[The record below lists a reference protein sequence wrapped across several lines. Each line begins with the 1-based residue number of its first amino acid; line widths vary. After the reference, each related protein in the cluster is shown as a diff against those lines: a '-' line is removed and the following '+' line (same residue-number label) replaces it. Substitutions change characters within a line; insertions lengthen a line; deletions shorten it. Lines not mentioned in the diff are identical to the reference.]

1 MSVCFN
7 AAKRFWIVLLLAALP
22 ATVVRADFVVD
33 VQDSIITSGGKG
45 FVDVV
50 VWNTGSP
57 DTFSQ
62 FNYKFQITEINTVN
76 GGTLEFRSSFLLSAP
91 NDIDRQS
98 NSEQFLSNY
107 IFAGS
112 ADANNFAATRQ
123 DTAKDQLS
131 GGDNRSAGNMI
142 FSATQSSPSILARLE
157 LQHITP
163 NPDSSTGTFRIELV
177 KNSALTYFQNLDLA
191 DDDPLQPI
199 IAESSYT
206 NYGFV
211 SIITAVPEPSS
222 LALLCISGL
231 VLLRRRRHIQ
241 N

>member
-1 MSVCFN
+1 MSCFFN
-7 AAKRFWIVLLLAALP
+7 ATKRLGVVLLLLSLSA
-22 ATVVRADFVVD
+22 VVRADFVVD
-33 VQDSIITSGGKG
+33 IQDSTITSGGKG
-45 FVDVV
+45 YVDVL
-50 VWNTGSP
+50 VWNTGAS
-57 DTFSQ
+57 DSFSL
-62 FNYKFQITEINTVN
+62 FNYKFQITEVNTVN
-76 GGTLEFRSSFLLSAP
+76 GGTLEFRSSFSLTAP

-98 NSEQFLSNY
+98 NSEQFLANY

-112 ADANNFAATRQ
+112 ADAINFAATRQ

-131 GGDNRSAGNMI
+131 GGDNRSAGNI
-142 FSATQSSPSILARLE
+142 NFSATPSSPSLLARLE

-177 KNSALTYFQNLDLA
+177 KNSALTYFQNLELL

-222 LALLCISGL
+222 FVLLCISGL
-231 VLLRRRRHIQ
+231 ALLRRRRHIQ